1 LSTSKELPLGSLKRM
16 LRLFF
21 ALLLV
26 LAVVIF
32 MLENEQSVIISV
44 FGWSSSELPLSV
56 CIVAALLIG
65 MTIGPMLGYIV
76 WRRHK

>member
-1 LSTSKELPLGSLKRM
+1 
-16 LRLFF
+16 
-21 ALLLV
+21 
-26 LAVVIF
+26 